1 MVRRRKRAAWILLPA
16 AIAVCLGILLGSR
29 WWPFAERP
37 ILQTLGE
44 ASDSQVQVRGFHPTY
59 FPYPGC
65 ILDGVTF
72 IHGKRASQ
80 PLITIDKLT
89 IRGSYTGIL
98 ARHVS
103 LMKADG
109 MRVFVSVSG
118 ARESLRTT
126 RSATTVGE
134 IVANGAILEFAR
146 NGDTP
151 PLRFDVQEISL
162 RNVGWSAPFSYRLKM
177 RASNPLGEI
186 AASGK
191 FGVWNQDDPALTPLS
206 GEYKLKQADLS
217 IYPGIAGMLSS
228 SGKFNGKL
236 GHIDVEGTTDTP
248 DFSVKSTGHSV
259 RVRTDFNAYV
269 DGTNGDTFLKNVHA
283 DFGKTQV
290 IAEGRIAKTPD
301 GTGKSALIDLSTE
314 NGRIEDL
321 LGLFVKRQPAPMSGA
336 VSLLAHAEIPPG
348 NQAFLRKLVLRG
360 SFGIDKGAFS
370 KPGTQEQVNDLS
382 AGARGEKQP
391 ESVLT
396 NLAGQVNI
404 ENGIARFVD
413 LSFGVPGASA
423 RMRGTFDLIGHKIDL
438 HGQMQVASKIS
449 NTTKGAK
456 GVLLGVMETFFK
468 KRKEGEILPV
478 KIVGTYEKP
487 AFGLDV
493 LDPKAQAVKLP
504 GQVRKANQTRR

>member
-1 MVRRRKRAAWILLPA
+1 MVRRNKRAAWILPA

-37 ILQTLGE
+37 ILQSLGE

-72 IHGKRASQ
+72 AHGKRASQ

-89 IRGSYTGIL
+89 IRGTYTGIL

-103 LMKADG
+103 LMKAEG
-109 MRVFVSVSG
+109 MRVFVPVSG
-118 ARESLRTT
+118 TREPLRTR
-126 RSATTVGE
+126 RSETTVGE

-146 NGDTP
+146 NANTP

-162 RNVGWSAPFSYRLKM
+162 RNVGWNGPFSYRLRM
-177 RASNPLGEI
+177 HASNPLGEI

-206 GEYKLKQADLS
+206 GEYKLEQADLS

-236 GHIDVEGTTDTP
+236 GHIDVEGTSNTP
-248 DFSVKSTGHSV
+248 DFSVKSTRHSV
-259 RVRTDFNAYV
+259 RVRADFNAYI
-269 DGTNGDTFLKNVHA
+269 DGTNGDTFLKHVSA

-290 IAEGRIAKTPD
+290 IAEGRIAKTAGD
-301 GTGKSALIDLSTE
+301 TGKSALIDLSAR

-336 VSLLAHAEIPPG
+336 VSLRAHVEIPPG
-348 NQAFLRKLVLRG
+348 KQPFLSKLVLRG
-360 SFGIDKGAFS
+360 SFGIDEGAFS

-396 NLAGQVNI
+396 NLAGQVNL
-404 ENGIARFVD
+404 EDGVARFAD

-423 RMRGTFDLIGHKIDL
+423 RMRGTYDLIGHKIDL

-456 GVLLGVMETFFK
+456 GFLLSVMETFFK

-487 AFGLDV
+487 SFGLDV
-493 LDPKAQAVKLP
+493 LDPKAQAVNLP
-504 GQVRKANQTRR
+504 GQVRPAKQAHQ